1 MSDRKEVV
9 KSAGRIFYLIDRK
22 SEIDPLSESGLIL
35 DGKIRKVQPVSAK
48 VESNNASA
56 VVQPWDNVA
65 ELPRM
70 EQVEC

>member
-22 SEIDPLSESGLIL
+22 SEIDPLSESGLIP
-35 DGKIRKVQPVSAK
+35 DGKVRKVQPVPAK
-48 VESNNASA
+48 VESNNGSA
-56 VVQPWDNVA
+56 AVHPWDNVA